1 MDYLYVKL
9 HAPLRFGGRVMASR
23 TYLQLIRENRDFR
36 KLWIAAVIS
45 MLGEWFNTIA
55 LFFLI
60 LEYTGSEF
68 LLGLLFTVR
77 MAGFAILQPFIGLLA
92 DRFNRKMLMVVSNL
106 LQAGLALCF
115 LFVNDSSDITWMIG
129 LSGLMMVL
137 HGVYMTA
144 ERAALPNVVSE
155 EDLATANAL
164 DAASWSTALCLGA
177 MLGGIV
183 VSIWGTNAAFIVD
196 SATFLFGTLF
206 LVNLTIPQT
215 IDKTM
220 KGPLFSTAVRN
231 IKFGWK
237 RIRSQPAL
245 FRIVFAK
252 ASWNVAGGGLAGVY
266 LVLMGANVDGF
277 GAAFGFGLFFFA
289 RGVGTGLGP
298 ILARA
303 FLTDEEAWPS
313 LVGYLIVVSGIFYF
327 LVGLSVPYPLWTT
340 VVLVIFAHSASGAN
354 WVLSTVMMQQWV
366 EDEVRGRVFSVDM
379 LILSVAF
386 STSTSVAGYLMEYT
400 DLGIRNGILIFSSI
414 MVLSGFVFS
423 MWRPSH
429 SNKEIH
435 SA

>member
-1 MDYLYVKL
+1 MT
-9 HAPLRFGGRVMASR
+9 SR
-23 TYLQLIRENRDFR
+23 TYGQLIRENRDFR
-36 KLWIAAVIS
+36 QLWIAAVIS

-68 LLGLLFTVR
+68 LLGMLFTVR

-92 DRFNRKMLMVVSNL
+92 DRYNRKMLMVVSNL
-106 LQAGLALCF
+106 LQAVFALCF
-115 LFVNDSSDITWMIG
+115 LLVNDSSDIVWMIG

-144 ERAALPNVVSE
+144 ERAALPNVVAE

-164 DAASWSTALCLGA
+164 DAASWSTALCMGA
-177 MLGGIV
+177 MLGGVV
-183 VSIWGTNAAFIVD
+183 VSIWGTDAAFIVD
-196 SATFLFGTLF
+196 SATFLVGTLF
-206 LVNLTIPQT
+206 LINLTIPQT
-215 IDKTM
+215 IDESM
-220 KGPLFSTAVRN
+220 KGPWLSTGIRN
-231 IKFGWK
+231 IKSGWA

-266 LVLMGANVDGF
+266 LVLMGANVQGF

-303 FLTDEEAWPS
+303 FLKDEEAWPR
-313 LVGYLIVVSGIFYF
+313 LVGYLIVLSGLIYF
-327 LVGLSVPYPLWTT
+327 LVGLSVPHALWIT
-340 VVLVIFAHSASGAN
+340 VVLVILAHSASGAN

-366 EDEVRGRVFSVDM
+366 EDEVRGRVFSTDM
-379 LILSVAF
+379 LILSIAF
-386 STSTSVAGYLMEYT
+386 STSTSVAGYLMENT
-400 DLGIRNGILIFSSI
+400 ELGIQNGIMLFASV
-414 MVLSGFVFS
+414 MVFCGIVFS
-423 MWRPSH
+423 MWQPGNPS
-429 SNKEIH
+429 SQTAH

>member
-1 MDYLYVKL
+1 
-9 HAPLRFGGRVMASR
+9 MASR
-23 TYLQLIRENRDFR
+23 TYGQLIRENRDFR
-36 KLWIAAVIS
+36 QLWIAAVIS

-68 LLGLLFTVR
+68 LLGMLFTVR

-92 DRFNRKMLMVVSNL
+92 DRYNRKTLMVVSNL
-106 LQAGLALCF
+106 LQAGFALCF
-115 LFVNDSSDITWMIG
+115 LLVNDSSDIVWMIG

-164 DAASWSTALCLGA
+164 DAASWSTALCIGA
-177 MLGGIV
+177 MLGGVV
-183 VSIWGTNAAFIVD
+183 VSIWGTDTAFIVD
-196 SATFLFGTLF
+196 SLTFLVGTLF

-215 IDKTM
+215 IDESM
-220 KGPLFSTAVRN
+220 KGPWLSTGIQN
-231 IKFGWK
+231 IKSGWR
-237 RIRSQPAL
+237 RIRGQPAL

-252 ASWNVAGGGLAGVY
+252 ASWNIAGGGLAGVY
-266 LVLMGANVDGF
+266 LVLMGADVQGF

-303 FLTDEEAWPS
+303 FLKNEEAWPS
-313 LVGYLIVVSGIFYF
+313 LVGYLIIVSGLVYF
-327 LVGLSVPYPLWTT
+327 LVGISVSYALWIT
-340 VVLVIFAHSASGAN
+340 VLLVILAHSASGAN

-366 EDEVRGRVFSVDM
+366 EDEVRGRVFSADM

-386 STSTSVAGYLMEYT
+386 STSTSVAGYLMENT
-400 DLGIRNGILIFSSI
+400 DLGIQNGIMMFASV
-414 MVLSGFVFS
+414 MVLSGIAFS
-423 MWRPSH
+423 MWRPESPSINH
-429 SNKEIH
+429 Q
-435 SA
+435 AV

>member
-1 MDYLYVKL
+1 MT
-9 HAPLRFGGRVMASR
+9 SR
-23 TYLQLIRENRDFR
+23 TYGQLIRENRDFR
-36 KLWIAAVIS
+36 QLWIAAVIS

-68 LLGLLFTVR
+68 LLGMLFTVR

-92 DRFNRKMLMVVSNL
+92 DRYNRKMLMVVSNL
-106 LQAGLALCF
+106 LQAVFALCF
-115 LFVNDSSDITWMIG
+115 LMVNDSSDIVWMIG

-144 ERAALPNVVSE
+144 ERAALPNVVAE

-164 DAASWSTALCLGA
+164 DAASWSTALCMGA
-177 MLGGIV
+177 MLGGVV
-183 VSIWGTNAAFIVD
+183 VSIWGTNAAFIID
-196 SATFLFGTLF
+196 SVTFLVGTLF
-206 LVNLTIPQT
+206 LINLTIPQT
-215 IDKTM
+215 IDESM
-220 KGPLFSTAVRN
+220 KGPWLSTGIRN
-231 IKFGWK
+231 IKSGWA

-266 LVLMGANVDGF
+266 LVLMGANVQGF

-303 FLTDEEAWPS
+303 FLKDEEAWPR
-313 LVGYLIVVSGIFYF
+313 LVGYLIVLSGLIYF
-327 LVGLSVPYPLWTT
+327 LVGLSVPHALWIT
-340 VVLVIFAHSASGAN
+340 VVLVILAHSASGAN

-366 EDEVRGRVFSVDM
+366 EDEVRGRVFSTDM
-379 LILSVAF
+379 LILSIAF
-386 STSTSVAGYLMEYT
+386 STSTSVAGYLMENT
-400 DLGIRNGILIFSSI
+400 DLGIQNGIMLFASV
-414 MVLSGFVFS
+414 MVFCGIVFS
-423 MWRPSH
+423 MWQPGNPS
-429 SNKEIH
+429 SQTAH

>member
-1 MDYLYVKL
+1 MT
-9 HAPLRFGGRVMASR
+9 SR
-23 TYLQLIRENRDFR
+23 TYGQLIRENRDFR
-36 KLWIAAVIS
+36 QLWIAAVIS

-68 LLGLLFTVR
+68 LLGMLFTVR

-92 DRFNRKMLMVVSNL
+92 DRYNRKMLMVVSNL
-106 LQAGLALCF
+106 LQAVFALCF
-115 LFVNDSSDITWMIG
+115 LLVNDSSDIVWMIG

-144 ERAALPNVVSE
+144 ERAALPNVVAE

-164 DAASWSTALCLGA
+164 DAASWSTALCMGA
-177 MLGGIV
+177 MLGGVV
-183 VSIWGTNAAFIVD
+183 VSIWGTNAAFIID
-196 SATFLFGTLF
+196 SVTCLVGTLF

-215 IDKTM
+215 IDESM
-220 KGPLFSTAVRN
+220 KGPWLSTGFRN
-231 IKFGWK
+231 IKSGWA

-266 LVLMGANVDGF
+266 LVLMGANVQGF

-303 FLTDEEAWPS
+303 FLKDEEAWPR
-313 LVGYLIVVSGIFYF
+313 LVGYLIVLSGLIYF
-327 LVGLSVPYPLWTT
+327 LVGLSVPHALWIT
-340 VVLVIFAHSASGAN
+340 VVLVILAHSASGAN

-366 EDEVRGRVFSVDM
+366 EDEVRGRVFSTDM
-379 LILSVAF
+379 LILSIAF
-386 STSTSVAGYLMEYT
+386 STSTSVAGYLMENT
-400 DLGIRNGILIFSSI
+400 ELGIQNGIMLFASV
-414 MVLSGFVFS
+414 MVFCGIVFS
-423 MWRPSH
+423 MWQPGNPS
-429 SNKEIH
+429 SQTAH

>member
-1 MDYLYVKL
+1 
-9 HAPLRFGGRVMASR
+9 MASR
-23 TYLQLIRENRDFR
+23 TYGQLIRENRDFR
-36 KLWIAAVIS
+36 QLWIAAVIS

-68 LLGLLFTVR
+68 LLGMLFTVR

-92 DRFNRKMLMVVSNL
+92 DRYNRKTLMVVSNL
-106 LQAGLALCF
+106 LQAGFALCF
-115 LFVNDSSDITWMIG
+115 LLVNDSSDIVWMIG

-164 DAASWSTALCLGA
+164 DAASWSTALCIGA
-177 MLGGIV
+177 MLGGVV
-183 VSIWGTNAAFIVD
+183 VSIWGTDAAFIVD
-196 SATFLFGTLF
+196 SLTFLVGTLF

-215 IDKTM
+215 IDESM
-220 KGPLFSTAVRN
+220 KGPWLSTGIQN
-231 IKFGWK
+231 IQSGWR
-237 RIRSQPAL
+237 RIRRQPAL

-252 ASWNVAGGGLAGVY
+252 ASWNIAGGGLAGVY
-266 LVLMGANVDGF
+266 LVLMGADVQGF

-303 FLTDEEAWPS
+303 FLKNEEAWPS
-313 LVGYLIVVSGIFYF
+313 LVGYLIIVSGFVYF
-327 LVGLSVPYPLWTT
+327 LVGISVSYALWIT
-340 VVLVIFAHSASGAN
+340 VLLVILAHSASGAN

-366 EDEVRGRVFSVDM
+366 EDEVRGRVFSTDM

-386 STSTSVAGYLMEYT
+386 STSTSVAGYLMENT
-400 DLGIRNGILIFSSI
+400 GLGIQNGIMMFASV
-414 MVLSGFVFS
+414 MVLSGIAFS
-423 MWRPSH
+423 LWRPESPSINH
-429 SNKEIH
+429 N
-435 SA
+435 AA